1 MPGPHGGEEMTIKDD
16 LKAAYPAA
24 QKIRLALE
32 QRGRDPDALYTLL
45 IAILQEL
52 RTMIGK

>member
-1 MPGPHGGEEMTIKDD
+1 MTLRDD
-16 LKAAYPAA
+16 LKAARPAA
-24 QKIRLALE
+24 QQIRAALE

-52 RTMIGK
+52 RTMNGK

>member
-1 MPGPHGGEEMTIKDD
+1 MTLRDD
-16 LKAAYPAA
+16 LKTAYPAA

-52 RTMIGK
+52 RTMNGK